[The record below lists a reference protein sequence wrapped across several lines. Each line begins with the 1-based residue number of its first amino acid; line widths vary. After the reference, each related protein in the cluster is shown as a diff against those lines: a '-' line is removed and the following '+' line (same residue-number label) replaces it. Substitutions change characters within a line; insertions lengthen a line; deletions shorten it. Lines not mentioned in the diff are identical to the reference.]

1 MEEESTVER
10 YSRYLQNMNVGAMR
24 SLQSNPDD
32 LDTDCY
38 ANTAATNVLINEMF
52 DVTNYTDGEINQ
64 AEFLEKFQVMS
75 IVGMEQFE
83 ACGVNELLILFDG
96 ALNDLPRTI
105 SSLSNAATQIG
116 VGWTDRNTAI
126 YYSYEDIANAWGT
139 EAYEEL
145 GYGLMLMLGQL
156 LKYEAPGAV
165 VEVSPTR

>member
-1 MEEESTVER
+1 
-10 YSRYLQNMNVGAMR
+10 
-24 SLQSNPDD
+24 
-32 LDTDCY
+32 
-38 ANTAATNVLINEMF
+38 
-52 DVTNYTDGEINQ
+52 
-64 AEFLEKFQVMS
+64 MS